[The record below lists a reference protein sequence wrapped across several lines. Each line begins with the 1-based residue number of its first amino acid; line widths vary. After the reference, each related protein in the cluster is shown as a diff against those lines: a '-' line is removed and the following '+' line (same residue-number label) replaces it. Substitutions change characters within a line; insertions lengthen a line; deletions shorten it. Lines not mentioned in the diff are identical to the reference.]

1 MLASEHQP
9 ERDWNELYCSTL
21 CGFACDAVV
30 SGFEKH
36 RDGTNAKRRAE
47 SGVDSK
53 VAFGL
58 RTGCVNFHVVIAA
71 TKDDIRFR
79 ARARKRVNQIAER
92 TYDAE
97 V

>member
-1 MLASEHQP
+1 MSEHQA
-9 ERDWNELYCSTL
+9 EGDWNELYHSALCS
-21 CGFACDAVV
+21 FSRNAVV

-36 RDGTNAKRRAE
+36 RDGTNAKRRAD

-58 RTGCVNFHVVIAA
+58 RTGCVDFHAVVAA
-71 TKDDIRFR
+71 AKDDIRFC
-79 ARARKRVNQIAER
+79 ARARKCVNQIAER